1 MHRRA
6 RAPVTRPLTPDEI
19 ARTRLLIDDLWPGRI
34 VAQQYVEWDRYLIID
49 WLPGGGPVT
58 QVRLPIAYLDGRTTT
73 PVRAPTSDDLPSPSY
88 RQDRSGEP
96 WHIIPPNEH
105 GTHGRA
111 LCGEPR
117 QGTRLSESHAEWAT
131 TPPQRLCP
139 SCREKTSAATR
150 KDSPNV
156 QLSPA

>member
-1 MHRRA
+1 MRRRV
-6 RAPVTRPLTPDEI
+6 RAPATRPLTPDEI
-19 ARTRLLIDDLWPGRI
+19 ARTRLLIDALWPGRI
-34 VAQQYVEWDRYLIID
+34 MAQQYVEWDRYLIID
-49 WLPGGGPVT
+49 WLPGGSPVS
-58 QVRLPIAYLDGRTTT
+58 QVRLPIAYLDDRTATR
-73 PVRAPTSDDLPSPSY
+73 VRAPMSDDLPSLSY

-105 GTHGRA
+105 GIHGRA

-117 QGTRLSESHAEWAT
+117 QGTRLSESLAEWAP

-139 SCREKTSAATR
+139 SCHEQTGAATR
-150 KDSPNV
+150 KDAPDV